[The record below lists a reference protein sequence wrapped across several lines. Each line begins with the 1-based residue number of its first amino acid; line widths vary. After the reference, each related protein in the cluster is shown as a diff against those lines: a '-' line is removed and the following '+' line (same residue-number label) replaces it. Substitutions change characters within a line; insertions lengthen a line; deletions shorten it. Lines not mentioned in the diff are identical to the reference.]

1 MKVLKPLI
9 LLTVLLVFTACDDD
23 WTMDLEPPYGGY
35 IWWVANGWNGNGSIE
50 KLNPEN
56 FSWEEGRYTTPFPG
70 GSPEYPCGH
79 NYDAAAGDG
88 KVWVGGEIYDSG
100 DQSYYFRIW
109 EVGTPG
115 YEAFAAPRA
124 TGLAYDG
131 ESLWILTGPSLY
143 TVNPDTHAYDLIY
156 KYDWDPNQHVTGLAW
171 DGKYLWALT
180 TNEEWWYGPWLDD
193 DLEKN
198 TLTRYD
204 PETGEILY
212 SMECPVKN
220 ARGLTWDGEALW
232 INDTKTNR
240 LYRVSP
246 RDGNI
251 LGYVQMESEDSKS
264 YPWGLAWEFP
274 DGTGN

>member
-1 MKVLKPLI
+1 MKALKAI
-9 LLTVLLVFTACDDD
+9 AITTVLVAFIGCDDG
-23 WTMDLEPPYGGY
+23 WVMDLEPPYGGY
-35 IWWVANGWNGNGSIE
+35 IWRVTNGGKGYVE

-56 FSWEEGRYTTPFPG
+56 FSWEEGGYTTPFPG
-70 GSPEYPCGH
+70 GDDEFPCGH

-88 KVWVGGEIYDSG
+88 KVWVGGEIYDSV

-115 YEAFAAPRA
+115 YAAFAAPRA

-143 TVNPDTHAYDLIY
+143 TVNPDTHAYELIH
-156 KYDWDPNQHVTGLAW
+156 KYDWNPEQYVTGLAW
-171 DGKYLWALT
+171 DGKYLWGLA
-180 TNEEWWYGPWLDD
+180 TNEEWWYGSWLDD

-198 TLTRYD
+198 TLTQYD
-204 PETGEILY
+204 PETGEKLY
-212 SMECPVKN
+212 SMECPIKN
-220 ARGLTWDGEALW
+220 ARGLTWDGEAFW

-240 LYRVSP
+240 LYRISP
-246 RDGNI
+246 KDGNT
-251 LGYVQMESEDSKS
+251 LGYLQMGPEDRLPKP
-264 YPWGLAWEFP
+264 YPWGLTFEFA